1 MYSVSASTV
10 THTPIRMSYGI
21 WRPFASSDEIT
32 STMPFRSSTPPSLI
46 GRVTNGM
53 SSTLAGG

>member
-1 MYSVSASTV
+1 MA
-10 THTPIRMSYGI
+10 
-21 WRPFASSDEIT
+21 RPFASSDEIT
-32 STMPFRSSTPPSLI
+32 STMPLRSRTPPSLI

>member
-1 MYSVSASTV
+1 MGGFIRRGALALIAAAVPALASAQEARV
-10 THTPIRMSYGI
+10 T
-21 WRPFASSDEIT
+21 
-32 STMPFRSSTPPSLI
+32 